1 MKMLRNLIFP
11 SLAAMALAACSAN
24 ANSPQF
30 TVTLPVPG
38 TPDGTT
44 VYLMD
49 FDKDIKVDSTSVANS
64 TVKFTTEVESPFIA
78 RLVIGGNRG
87 PLFFAQQGDITFEGS
102 TPQGTPLNDALKAYA
117 QAYNELGNEFRALPE
132 NATDQQRQAIYDRAN
147 ALSDSVMNANIDNPL
162 GAYLFLQAA
171 YDMTPQELSHALDK
185 TPQLKGYKR
194 IQKVADTF
202 ARKEA
207 TSAGKKFTDFEITH
221 DGKTQ
226 RLSDFVGKGNPVL
239 VDFWASWCGPC
250 RRESAT
256 LKQIYSKYHDKG
268 LEVLGVAV
276 WDEPDNTLDA
286 IEELQLP
293 WPQIIDAQT
302 IPTDLYGI
310 LGIPCIIMFDGQ
322 GTILFRDLQ
331 GEDLI
336 QAVDNAMNPVE
347 DKAAPAPSK

>member
-1 MKMLRNLIFP
+1 MIRNYILP
-11 SLAAMALAACSAN
+11 SLAAMTLAACSAD
-24 ANSPQF
+24 ASTPRF
-30 TVTLPVPG
+30 TLTLPLAD

-49 FDKDIKVDSTSVANS
+49 FDKDVKVDSASVSGHAVN
-64 TVKFTTEVESPFIA
+64 FTTDVESPFIG

-87 PLFFAQQGDITFEGS
+87 PIFIAQEGDITFDGRA
-102 TPQGTPLNDALKAYA
+102 PKGTPLNDAMKAYID
-117 QAYNELGNEFRALPE
+117 AYNSLGNEFRALPE
-132 NATDQQRQAIYDRAN
+132 DATDEQRQAIYDRAN
-147 ALSDSVMNANIDNPL
+147 ALSDSVMIANIDNPF
-162 GAYLFLQAA
+162 GAYLFLQSA
-171 YDMTPQELSHALDK
+171 YDMTPEQLDEALAK
-185 TPQLKGYKR
+185 TPALKSYKR
-194 IQKVADTF
+194 IQKVINTF

-207 TSAGKKFTDFEITH
+207 TSAGKKFTDFEITY
-221 DGKTQ
+221 DGKTS
-226 RLSDFVGKGNPVL
+226 RLSDYVGKGQPVL

-256 LKQIYSKYHDKG
+256 LKEIYGKYHNQG

-293 WPQIIDAQT
+293 WPQIINAQT

-310 LGIPCIIMFDGQ
+310 LGIPCIIMFDKE

-336 QAVDNAMNPVE
+336 QAVDNAMNPQPTAAQE
-347 DKAAPAPSK
+347 D